1 MELKPLF
8 PTPLYWNAV
17 DPKLADKIEQLF
29 LSRLS
34 DLPREN
40 IHSTDFHAENKII
53 DLDKDLPDLKSEI
66 MNNIQTFCEMTGI
79 SVTPS
84 MQLTSWTQDYCKEAD
99 HHPIHSHGF
108 DGVSVIYWIRAND
121 KAGMT
126 VFSSPNPFIR
136 NAKRL
141 RETDVTHGIFGL
153 HPKKGTLVLWPA
165 WLDHAVEPSKEGA
178 VRSTL
183 AFNLC
188 E

>member
-84 MQLTSWTQDYCKEAD
+84 MQLT
-99 HHPIHSHGF
+99 
-108 DGVSVIYWIRAND
+108 
-121 KAGMT
+121 
-126 VFSSPNPFIR
+126 
-136 NAKRL
+136 
-141 RETDVTHGIFGL
+141 
-153 HPKKGTLVLWPA
+153 
-165 WLDHAVEPSKEGA
+165 
-178 VRSTL
+178 
-183 AFNLC
+183 
-188 E
+188 